1 MQKRGS
7 MFHIL
12 SEHMILTGL
21 IIAFLFLS
29 IICQTISAVIYQN
42 MIIQADNMSATENK
56 LLKQC
61 KQKYASYYKLNGKM
75 INTSVFVDKFL
86 QRIKIAGIYLSR
98 LSHISG
104 QLMMLSILIAG
115 ISICYLLAAG
125 NTLFQIIPYY
135 LISILGLYL
144 YFSVSGMLDVQE
156 KKNILKTNLMDY
168 LENHYAPR
176 LEIEKENALEEGIRK
191 REVYAKE
198 LLQDE
203 PDEQNEEKTD
213 HAYLEE
219 PQKAVPKGTDTE
231 GLAELENLL
240 EEFFA

>member
-1 MQKRGS
+1 

-12 SEHMILTGL
+12 SEHMVLTGF
-21 IIAFLFLS
+21 IILFLFLS
-29 IICQTISAVIYQN
+29 IVCQTISAVIYQN

-86 QRIKIAGIYLSR
+86 QRISFAGIYLSR

-104 QLMMLSILIAG
+104 QLMMLSVLIAG

-125 NTLFQIIPYY
+125 STLFQIIPYY
-135 LISILGLYL
+135 FISILGLYL
-144 YFSVSGMLDVQE
+144 YFAVSGMLDVQE

-198 LLQDE
+198 LLKDE
-203 PDEQNEEKTD
+203 PEEKEAD
-213 HAYLEE
+213 NDRLE
-219 PQKAVPKGTDTE
+219 ALPKTAPKEAEAE
-231 GLAELENLL
+231 GLEELENLL

>member
-1 MQKRGS
+1 
-7 MFHIL
+7 
-12 SEHMILTGL
+12 
-21 IIAFLFLS
+21 
-29 IICQTISAVIYQN
+29 

-86 QRIKIAGIYLSR
+86 QRISFAGIYLSR

-104 QLMMLSILIAG
+104 QLMMLSVLIAG

-125 NTLFQIIPYY
+125 STLFQIIPYY
-135 LISILGLYL
+135 FISILGLYL
-144 YFSVSGMLDVQE
+144 YFAVSGMLDVQE
-156 KKNILKTNLMDY
+156 KKNILKINLMDY

-198 LLQDE
+198 LLKDE
-203 PDEQNEEKTD
+203 PEEKEAD
-213 HAYLEE
+213 HAPLE
-219 PQKAVPKGTDTE
+219 ALPKTVSKEAEAE
-231 GLAELENLL
+231 GLEELENLL

>member
-1 MQKRGS
+1 
-7 MFHIL
+7 MFNIL

-21 IIAFLFLS
+21 IILFLLLS

-75 INTSVFVDKFL
+75 MNTSVFVDKFL
-86 QRIKIAGIYLSR
+86 QRISFAGIYLSR
-98 LSHISG
+98 FAHISG

-144 YFSVSGMLDVQE
+144 YFAVSGMLDVQE
-156 KKNILKTNLMDY
+156 KKNRLKTNLMDY

-191 REVYAKE
+191 REVYARE
-198 LLQDE
+198 LLKDE
-203 PDEQNEEKTD
+203 PEEERAD
-213 HAYLEE
+213 NMHIEE
-219 PQKAVPKGTDTE
+219 LTKAAPQYSVTE
-231 GLAELENLL
+231 GEEELENLL